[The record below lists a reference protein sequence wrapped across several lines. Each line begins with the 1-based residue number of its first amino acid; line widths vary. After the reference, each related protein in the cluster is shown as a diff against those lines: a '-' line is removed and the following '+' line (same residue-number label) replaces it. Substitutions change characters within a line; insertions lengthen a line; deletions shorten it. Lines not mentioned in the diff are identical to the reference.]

1 MVCSKKG
8 CDQMNVTYHDEVEA
22 VSPYPG
28 FSRLITMDQQFGSA
42 AITQGMVTIEPGGVI
57 RPHTHLVE
65 ESVTV
70 LEGDVRI
77 LVGDETIESNGRR
90 LTFLAPANT
99 VHAVRNIGDR
109 PAQLTM
115 AYPSVG
121 VTLNFVEGID
131 F

>member
-1 MVCSKKG
+1 
-8 CDQMNVTYHDEVEA
+8 MNITYHDELEA
-22 VSPYPG
+22 GSPYPG
-28 FSRLITMDQQFGSA
+28 FSRLVTMDQQFGSA
-42 AITQGMVTIEPGGVI
+42 AITQGLATVEPGGVI

-65 ESVTV
+65 ESVTI

-77 LVGDETIESNGRR
+77 LVGEEVVESRGRR

-99 VHAVRNIGDR
+99 VHAVRNIGEA
-109 PAQLTM
+109 PVQLTM

-121 VTLNFVEGID
+121 VTLNFVDGIE